1 MNHVKFVAIHQ
12 CNYVSTMFIRIQYP
26 DKLMIIYATDDSQL
40 MLARYRKVYVNIYI
54 PLQSSNVVLLLP
66 SEMCCLLP
74 LV

>member
-1 MNHVKFVAIHQ
+1 MKFVAIHQ
-12 CNYVSTMFIRIQYP
+12 YNYVSTMFICILYP
-26 DKLMIIYATDDSQL
+26 DNLMIIYATDDSQL